1 MRDVP
6 PKRRLEWEAMGFT
19 PENCPVRRV
28 LDHVA
33 AKWTLLVLLEL
44 AEGPQRFNGL
54 GRALPDISKRMLTQ
68 TLRELERDGLATRT
82 VHDTKPPSVEYA
94 LTDMG
99 RSLMGPLMGLVDWAE
114 MHMDPIT
121 TAQARYD
128 AA

>member
-6 PKRRLEWEAMGFT
+6 ANRRQEWEAMGFS
-19 PENCPVRRV
+19 PENCPVRTV
-28 LDHVA
+28 LGHVA

-44 AEGPQRFNGL
+44 AEGPKRFNGL

-68 TLRELERDGLATRT
+68 TLRELERDGLVTRT
-82 VHDTKPPSVEYA
+82 VHDTKPPSVDYA

-114 MHMDPIT
+114 MNMGPIT
-121 TAQARYD
+121 TAQAAFD
-128 AA
+128 AV